1 MKSAITLLLASL
13 LLGCNDGRSVQIIQ
27 PALPDTRAL
36 LPEEIFN
43 ASLPAQIRFADSAP
57 IDPLWAAF
65 EGSLTLGFRPPEL
78 DGGPFVD
85 LEFDSG
91 LGELPSECMETSG
104 SGPYGYDLTTGA
116 LTASA
121 DLGDMNTTDISFVGT
136 LEKEFFYERLP
147 DEVIIGGGEEITV
160 IEYIVRSRTIGSG
173 TWSFTSLDGACPM
186 LPGPDN
192 GTWTAERVDLLEGE
206 GEGEDEDEGDV
217 EELGVVGLGHME
229 LIGRDG
235 EALVELTTT
244 VRVPLPSG
252 DGR

>member
-1 MKSAITLLLASL
+1 MKSATTLLLASL
-13 LLGCNDGRSVQIIQ
+13 IFGCNEGRSVQIIQ

-36 LPEEIFN
+36 LPEELFN

-91 LGELPSECMETSG
+91 LGELTSDCMDSSG
-104 SGPYGYDLTTGA
+104 SGPYDYDLATGD
-116 LTASA
+116 LTAAA
-121 DLGDMNTTDISFVGT
+121 DLGEMNTTVISFIGT

-147 DEVIIGGGEEITV
+147 DEMITGGGEEITV
-160 IEYIVRSRTIGSG
+160 IEYIVRSRTAGTG
-173 TWSFTSLDGACPM
+173 TWSFSSLDMACPM

-192 GTWTAERVDLLEGE
+192 GMWTVDMIDPLEDE
-206 GEGEDEDEGDV
+206 DEDEDEDEGEV
-217 EELGVVGLGHME
+217 EELGVVGIGHME
-229 LIGRDG
+229 IIGSDG
-235 EALVELTTT
+235 DSLGELTTS
-244 VRVPLPSG
+244 VRAPVPAG
-252 DGR
+252 DAR